1 MILIILIVSYLRPT
15 TAPSAGNIATAE
27 KTFAE
32 LGYCERDL
40 ERFFLGAN
48 QIPAS
53 AVLWSPK
60 SKNAHQTSNPKT
72 DKTENLVKLFSHLV
86 PKELLMTDVGFI
98 DAPIRDI
105 SFRKFVLKVLP
116 EAASISTILKDEFQ
130 PFFLTTG
137 HEGTKPIMSIHR
149 KGSHSACWYT
159 RHKAI
164 TPANANL
171 KSGVPISITQI
182 ISFPHMWDHF
192 LHPIDALDEHK
203 VEAFPHKRNDI
214 RYLFVLDGAKDTQN
228 NSGLALFPTLMKS
241 EFHGVRSTV
250 ESFNRS
256 RKLGEVPMEMGSA
269 VGGLI
274 VAKEGSPKFVVKV
287 RNMEV
292 QVSRYRIALFE

>member
-1 MILIILIVSYLRPT
+1 
-15 TAPSAGNIATAE
+15 
-27 KTFAE
+27 
-32 LGYCERDL
+32 
-40 ERFFLGAN
+40 
-48 QIPAS
+48 
-53 AVLWSPK
+53 
-60 SKNAHQTSNPKT
+60 
-72 DKTENLVKLFSHLV
+72 
-86 PKELLMTDVGFI
+86 
-98 DAPIRDI
+98 
-105 SFRKFVLKVLP
+105 
-116 EAASISTILKDEFQ
+116 
-130 PFFLTTG
+130 
-137 HEGTKPIMSIHR
+137 
-149 KGSHSACWYT
+149 
-159 RHKAI
+159 
-164 TPANANL
+164 
-171 KSGVPISITQI
+171 
-182 ISFPHMWDHF
+182 MWDHF

-287 RNMEV
+287 RNMEG